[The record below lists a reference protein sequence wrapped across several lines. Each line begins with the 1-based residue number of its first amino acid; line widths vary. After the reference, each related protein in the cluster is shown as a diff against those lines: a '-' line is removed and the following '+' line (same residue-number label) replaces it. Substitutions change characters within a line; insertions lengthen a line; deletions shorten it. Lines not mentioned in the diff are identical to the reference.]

1 MTEFKGTFQ
10 AFYEFLFW
18 GLGKKA
24 CITVSLLNFQ
34 AWFPATNHLV
44 YDFNEINVI
53 CKNNN
58 TKWQKENNF
67 FNKLMYK
74 KIHLSNPRKFWFAMK
89 KNTALELDWY
99 IYVGT
104 HILKEMI
111 FPLFLLPSFNNI
123 WFQWQIRLFDFY
135 LDSNELCRSCVIN
148 VVTSFII
155 SNWSYQTN
163 ARNL

>member
-1 MTEFKGTFQ
+1 MIWENIFALFIFENLEKQPCKISAHKIIILDGKKHIFFCFGGDEPNLTLTEFKWTSQ

-58 TKWQKENNF
+58 T
-67 FNKLMYK
+67 
-74 KIHLSNPRKFWFAMK
+74 
-89 KNTALELDWY
+89 
-99 IYVGT
+99 
-104 HILKEMI
+104 
-111 FPLFLLPSFNNI
+111 
-123 WFQWQIRLFDFY
+123 
-135 LDSNELCRSCVIN
+135 
-148 VVTSFII
+148 
-155 SNWSYQTN
+155 
-163 ARNL
+163 